1 MTCRFLTAASLTLL
15 FAIPAVAADVPP
27 QRAFE
32 QMRGTCSDFQW
43 NLAREFSLWTG
54 APLAAT
60 AATKA
65 ADAPAVLLERRHDV
79 ALVPTAGVIFA
90 QPPQQLR
97 GEPGRY
103 SGIVRFSV
111 PADGRYRVSAGNSL
125 WYDVVAGDR
134 LVESAAFEMQTRCDT
149 IFKSVVFDLTAGTPL
164 LLQFNGSPTEVVGV
178 LITRW
183 PD

>member
-1 MTCRFLTAASLTLL
+1 MTCKFLTTASLALL

-54 APLAAT
+54 APLAVS

-65 ADAPAVLLERRHDV
+65 ANAPAVLLERRHDV
-79 ALVPTAGVIFA
+79 ALAPTAGVTFA
-90 QPPQQLR
+90 QPPQQVR

-111 PADGRYRVSAGNSL
+111 PADGRYRVS
-125 WYDVVAGDR
+125 AGDR